1 MATVTTPAVI
11 DGTTQAI
18 MPPFIR
24 AINDDY
30 LAQVAHTFCLTGN
43 IYDFVDNSGT
53 DLGIN
58 KVLAIWYDD
67 NIQADLGG
75 AKAKHKDAGV
85 QDSAKTS
92 QKTRIVAFYNTSAGL
107 EFPNPKSLKMWIE
120 AHETQFTKQVVDDWG
135 SQGKAW
141 YEPNSPAAAMKVI
154 NRWFFVSRELQ
165 KKNNVAR
172 AQGLPLSMELSLT
185 LIFTDADTLFPA
197 GDIAN
202 LSQDREAIVYVR
214 NWAQDKFVGDRN
226 RIILMTRQLTDIHES
241 IRGELAVN
249 HTVRKPNLQ
258 DRLEWINNFDA
269 NIKKQVQQ
277 QGGKPLSIGQNVN
290 VTGLVFAEEFD
301 CSEFAI
307 QSAGM
312 NRRQIKDVIL
322 ASWRNR
328 TSIDFSLVQ
337 ERKKRALEDEYGG
350 MIDIKEPKFGFDQI
364 GGHDAF
370 KDYCKWHV
378 IKPLKEGIKRLCS
391 RGVLM
396 TGPPGTGKSMIA
408 WALAK
413 EAGLNFIQVDLGK
426 VFGGLVGETEKNVR
440 KLLEAIEAASPCI
453 VFIDE
458 IDSVLSSGRSSAGDS
473 GTSARVF
480 NNLMTWLSDP
490 SRVGKVVVV
499 AATNRPDLLDSALI
513 RMGRLDAI
521 IPMLA
526 PAAGD
531 AKGRWSIVAALTKKL
546 KLVLHPDL
554 VTTQSDKT
562 TGLGRLLHDKERI
575 WTGAEMEAVL
585 QSALQKAYRASRT
598 WTDTSL
604 AEEQQVN
611 PKRKVF
617 PKSGEPDLRLN
628 KTDFDG
634 AMNAIIPRTAE
645 VALQTDLALYFANN
659 LDYCPEDWRE
669 TARDK
674 KALRDALLARDVDPA
689 RLSA

>member
-1 MATVTTPAVI
+1 M
-11 DGTTQAI
+11 QAPK
-18 MPPFIR
+18 PPFVR
-24 AINDDY
+24 AMDDDY
-30 LAQVAHTFCLTGN
+30 QAQVAHTFCLTGN
-43 IYDFVDNSGT
+43 IYDYVDNSGR
-53 DLGIN
+53 DLTIK
-58 KVLAIWYDD
+58 KVMATWYDD
-67 NIQADLGG
+67 NIDGDLGG
-75 AKAKHKDAGV
+75 GAKTTQKDAGV
-85 QDSAKTS
+85 QHNGKVSPR
-92 QKTRIVAFYNTSAGL
+92 TRIVAFYNTSAGL
-107 EFPNPKSLKMWIE
+107 EFPNPKSKQMWID
-120 AHETQFTKQVVDDWG
+120 AHEAVFGTEAMEDWG
-135 SQGKAW
+135 PSWHQPK
-141 YEPNSPAAAMKVI
+141 SPEQAMAVI
-154 NRWFFVSRELQ
+154 NRWFSVSRELL
-165 KKNNVAR
+165 KRNIANR
-172 AQGLPLSMELSLT
+172 AQHQSLSMELSLT

-197 GDIAN
+197 GDIAH
-202 LSQDREAIVYVR
+202 LSQDRSAIVYVR
-214 NWAQDKFVGDRN
+214 NWAQDEFVGARN
-226 RIILMTRQLTDIHES
+226 RIVLMTRHLTDIHES

-249 HTVRKPNLQ
+249 HSVHKPNLQ
-258 DRLEWINNFDA
+258 DRLEWIRNFDLD
-269 NIKKQVQQ
+269 IKRKVEA
-277 QGGKPLSIGQNVN
+277 QGGTPMALGQNDH
-290 VTGLVFAEEFD
+290 VTGLVFTEDFD
-301 CSEFAI
+301 VNEFAI

-322 ASWRNR
+322 ASWR
-328 TSIDFSLVQ
+328 SQAPIDFPLVQ

-370 KDYCKWHV
+370 KDYCRWH
-378 IKPLKEGIKRLCS
+378 IIRPLKEGNKRLCS

-458 IDSVLSSGRSSAGDS
+458 IDSVLSSGRSSSGDS

-480 NNLMTWLSDP
+480 NNIMTWLSDP

-513 RMGRLDAI
+513 RMGRMDAI

-526 PAAGD
+526 PAKGD
-531 AKGRWSIVAALTKKL
+531 ALGRWNILAALTKKL

-554 VTTQSDKT
+554 VQTKDAEDD
-562 TGLGRLLHDKERI
+562 GLGKLLHDQERI

-585 QSALQKAYRASRT
+585 QSALQKAYRATRLT
-598 WTDTSL
+598 GTK
-604 AEEQQVN
+604 A
-611 PKRKVF
+611 
-617 PKSGEPDLRLN
+617 DLRLCVD
-628 KTDFDG
+628 DFNG
-634 AMNAIIPRTAE
+634 AMKAIIPRTSE

-669 TARDK
+669 AARDK
-674 KALRDALLARDVDPA
+674 KALKDSLADRGIDAGRLAA
-689 RLSA
+689 

>member
-1 MATVTTPAVI
+1 MANTATSPVVPDDLMQTAP
-11 DGTTQAI
+11 
-18 MPPFIR
+18 PPFVR

-30 LAQVAHTFCLTGN
+30 LAQVAHVFCLTGN
-43 IYDFVDNSGT
+43 IYDFVDNTGR

-67 NIQADLGG
+67 NVQADLGN
-75 AKAKHKDAGV
+75 AKAKHKDAGL
-85 QDSAKTS
+85 QDSSKTS

-107 EFPNPKSLKMWIE
+107 DFPNPKSLKMWID
-120 AHETQFTKQVVDDWG
+120 AHEAQFGKNEVEDWG
-135 SQGKAW
+135 KTWFQPK
-141 YEPNSPAAAMKVI
+141 SPEQAMAVM

-165 KKNNVAR
+165 KKNNANR

-202 LSQDREAIVYVR
+202 LSQDRQAIVYVR

-226 RIILMTRQLTDIHES
+226 RIILMTRQLSDIHES

-249 HTVRKPNLQ
+249 HSVKKPNLQ
-258 DRLEWINNFDA
+258 DRLEWISNFDA
-269 NIKKQVQQ
+269 NIKKQIQA
-277 QGGKPLSIGQNVN
+277 QGGKPMGIGMNTN
-290 VTGLVFAEEFD
+290 VTGLVFADEFD
-301 CSEFAI
+301 FNEFAI

-322 ASWRNR
+322 ASWRNQ
-328 TSIDFSLVQ
+328 TPIDFPLVQ

-364 GGHDAF
+364 GGHDSF
-370 KDYCKWHV
+370 KDYAKWH
-378 IKPLKEGIKRLCS
+378 IIRPLKEGNKRLCS
-391 RGVLM
+391 RGVLL
-396 TGPPGTGKSMIA
+396 TGPPGTGKSMVA

-458 IDSVLSSGRSSAGDS
+458 IDSVLSGGRSSSGDS

-526 PAAGD
+526 PAKGD
-531 AKGRWSIVAALTKKL
+531 ALGRWNIVAALTKKL
-546 KLVLHPDL
+546 KLVLHSNL
-554 VTTQSDKT
+554 VNTKDEETG
-562 TGLGRLLHDKERI
+562 GLGKLLHDGERI

-585 QSALQKAYRASRT
+585 SSALQKAYRASRT
-598 WTDTSL
+598 WTDASI
-604 AEEQQVN
+604 AEEKTVN
-611 PKRKVF
+611 PKRKTF
-617 PKSGEPDLRLN
+617 PKPGEADLRLDRV
-628 KTDFDG
+628 DFEG

-674 KALRDALLARDVDPA
+674 EALKDALEKRGVEPSRLAA
-689 RLSA
+689 